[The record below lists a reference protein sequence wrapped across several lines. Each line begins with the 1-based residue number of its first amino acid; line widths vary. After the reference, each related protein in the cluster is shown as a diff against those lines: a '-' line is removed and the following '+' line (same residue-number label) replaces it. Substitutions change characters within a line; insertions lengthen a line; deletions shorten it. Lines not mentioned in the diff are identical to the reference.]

1 MKFTEVKTLEHL
13 LKEYGTVGGGGHGS
27 MAKSNAKVKTG
38 TSIADKDASV
48 NSPTTTGNKTPK
60 EPMVEPVPAKNLKVD
75 PNNQQP
81 MMVSMNGNKEPLEV
95 ISPVDDGENP
105 EALIV
110 KDKKGKFIAIAK
122 DEEVIEIPEGKLSKL
137 ASRKG
142 KKLKIKDLKSKIK
155 KLSRKR
161 LKEANPE
168 LFEINYNKKEIAK
181 EALDAPVRCG
191 FEAETFFYNVDQS
204 SSEDID
210 DMALDDIEYA
220 YGDLPDQAYEDYQDW
235 LYTKGQE
242 EYLDEL
248 VGDKISEVREDE
260 EWLNDFIDSQ
270 DGPSSEAVEQYKKDF
285 EEADPQEYE
294 NREEDGWDYMNWV
307 REYVEEEFEDE
318 YSRWLDD
325 AVREEYDLDDEARE
339 SAEQDYNMT
348 DWIYDTYSYMSSF
361 LDDYGYEYGS
371 SEGSVEGVANEL
383 NNWIQ
388 DNSKFTDF
396 PDYGEYGDTYTT
408 TSWAVE
414 TDSSINPDEG
424 AGAELISPV
433 FDSPR
438 SMLTEMKSLFD
449 WSEENFGTNNS
460 TGLHVTMSWQ
470 GEPRAGDKDN
480 GPNKLKMALLLG
492 DEYLLAEF
500 GRLRN
505 SYAKSQYQSILNY
518 AERMEQGD
526 DASFLKL
533 QQALQKGISSDKF
546 SSINFKSE
554 KDDNSDNELIEFRIA
569 GGTDY
574 NEMYEKV
581 VKAVVRYA
589 TVMKAGYDENAY
601 RKEYVKAVSRLI
613 RKSKEIDPKKLKDL
627 QVHNHPVIDSA
638 KDIAGKKDY
647 FDVLQFLNSAI
658 EYFNEYEEYSKPDA
672 DKKWKQSIKDYEK
685 GTGDKVEVNEV
696 EEGEPIQG
704 YIKPD
709 TIAPSKRALVQL
721 GRAQENF
728 ARAIT
733 ILARDIAGGQARST
747 PKSKN
752 IGDFRKFAKQLNMDS
767 NLIQKLTIQSMDDLN
782 FNGTDKENI
791 ARLKKGIENLFKQ
804 DIVKT
809 PEYLTPQELDTIL
822 KKSWQFVMS
831 DDKKD
836 NTKVE
841 KFITL
846 MQEVSPYLDTNQI
859 RDNLENVL
867 KARQENEFARFMKSG
882 SYSSAGVLK
891 AGKITTPGAVKK
903 LLKFLEPYSGYEHP
917 TSPDHHVNI
926 RSDDNYENVAQMRMI
941 QRMRDRMNHL
951 QDLKTDDKDK
961 YQSIVKQLSSIGNE
975 FLTALKPVDFEE
987 DLGLKGNRNVDG
999 REYLGLS
1006 YTHLEHNERLVK
1018 WNDMLDSLAKMSEP
1032 DQDTW
1037 NFPKSYDDI
1046 VFSQIN
1052 LPEYYRGKEQ
1062 DPGNYKKLE
1071 IRALL
1076 KERFAAIKKFLTG
1089 FDKIFQ
1095 KEGFLDLKSEI
1106 KNKNQLD
1113 KRNKDFEKNVRGSEK
1128 TTFNIPAHSWVY
1140 IDKDFY
1146 DTITDDDYSDRDA
1159 YLENHIEHFN
1169 EKLNTTKVY
1178 VIPSSHWA
1186 DAEDATSGLELI
1198 DTFEKNKNYY
1208 HSWRKRGY
1216 KKILTRFNRIYGFS
1230 LENLMDKDK
1239 FVQGDGDVYQKLN
1252 QLGISITHKGD
1263 SRKGVEGVTDLLP
1276 DEETENPTSGEPISR
1291 SSSMSWENINDDA
1304 EQKRFDAF
1312 DWNYYPSKMKDIVAK
1327 EMADKESS
1335 FGSFQVALDNVLKKV
1350 LKGKYKLNPDDLGKP
1365 LDKLMKAAGVEDM
1378 ERDSSNGIASKTNWT
1393 NLSDYLGIER
1403 GVNDQGPNLLKKVYA
1418 QYDGDH
1424 NWRPKDDPDVCCGPR
1439 WAAAVKDAERYI
1451 KDNYIVSGGNYF
1463 RKGPDGKPGDN
1474 VSDIYGGD
1482 DSSTISTPP
1491 EKEFDSDYDKA
1502 RENYRGFEALM
1513 QSGMQNYLAR
1523 GHVNDL
1529 VGFLNNEDNDP
1540 AFKQEV
1546 LNTLAL
1552 APDSGMGPFNDF
1564 QSVLASARMNMSRQN
1579 QRANRHDR
1587 DYERSLR
1594 DSVFNKFDKL
1604 PLIEQLKIIEQSEI
1618 LENLSKRS
1626 EGPSS
1631 DALPDNSIPYLLNK
1645 LLSEPM
1651 EAGDLRKQM
1660 EAFWALPIPQML
1672 SDFRAVRGKSGDKA
1686 DLRSI
1691 LRNYASSQ
1699 LHPEVKKDVK
1709 LKEGIQTATE
1719 YVDAHKLGEYIKQYG
1734 GSEQVAIKVGT
1745 ALSFFQKKSMEIFY
1759 KVESEKGYSVNGKP
1773 LEKSLIRRLVPKSVP
1788 DDVVGIWIA
1797 KNISPK
1803 GTKLKPNWNW
1813 RQDPKA
1819 FTQHPDMI
1827 KLRKFVQDN
1836 MQKVFDDG
1844 NVPIT
1849 IIHFD
1854 QDDEMAPKFRLNVQT
1869 NEGKDEVIQKIEDL
1883 PDDDSQTDRIV
1894 QYIDGLLDDMGVGGR
1909 LKSIMSNLDDI
1920 DDAEVKRNQLKI
1932 AKMIASLEMTNLER
1946 AQLLAKWK
1954 KDEIVDT
1961 KKLLSGGKYDF
1972 SEVFIGYGKE
1982 DYITEF
1988 IDDLSDVIGQ
1998 GIGAG
2003 EFLLATLSSK
2013 ITGIGSGK
2021 GKGDLLIDGNH
2032 IELKTKTAK
2041 DARFKDYH
2049 VQPDA
2054 TWSGKVEGFKLDF
2067 ADIEEVANMPAT
2079 GLNSA
2084 MHIKMLQNP
2093 KLTSDPAR
2101 KKKALR
2107 STAGI
2112 IQATNTA
2119 LDKKRINHLLKLL
2132 QAGNDAE
2139 FRQVYGKYN
2148 IVNYLNIKRS
2158 EGDLEGIIFMDKQTK
2173 TINYVRTEQEVQ
2185 DLSLNVNTV
2194 YLVSKNNIYPYPQI
2208 GVRS

>member
-168 LFEINYNKKEIAK
+168 LFEINFNKKEIAK
-181 EALDAPVRCG
+181 NALDAPVRCG
-191 FEAETFFYNVDQS
+191 FEAETFFFNVDNS
-204 SSEDID
+204 SNSDVDEMSIGDV
-210 DMALDDIEYA
+210 EYEF
-220 YGDLPDQAYEDYQDW
+220 GDLPDQAYEDYQDW
-235 LYTKGQE
+235 LYSKGQE
-242 EYLDEL
+242 EYLDDL
-248 VGDKISEVREDE
+248 VGDKIQEVKEDE
-260 EWLNDFIDSQ
+260 DWLNEFIDSS
-270 DGPSSEAVEQYKKDF
+270 DGPSSEAVEQYKIDF
-285 EEADPQEYE
+285 EEADPKEYE
-294 NREEDGWDYMNWV
+294 NREEDGWEYMNWV
-307 REYVEEEFEDE
+307 REYVEEEYEDE
-318 YSRWLDD
+318 YERWLDD

-339 SAEQDYNMT
+339 LAENDYSMD
-348 DWIYDTYSYMSSF
+348 DWINDNYSYMSSF
-361 LDDYGYEYGS
+361 LDDYGYEYNTRG
-371 SEGSVEGVANEL
+371 GSVEGVADEL
-383 NNWIQ
+383 NAWIR
-388 DNSKFTDF
+388 DNSKFTDY
-396 PDYGEYGDTYTT
+396 PDYGDYGDTNTT

-414 TDSSINPDEG
+414 TDSSIDPDEG

-433 FDSPR
+433 FSSPR
-438 SMLTEMKSLFD
+438 DMLSEMKSLFD

-470 GEPRAGDKDN
+470 GEPDAPVDDN
-480 GPNKLKMALLLG
+480 GRREGQEPNKLKMALLLG
-492 DEYLLAEF
+492 DEYLMAEF
-500 GRLRN
+500 NRLRN
-505 SYAKSQYQSILNY
+505 SYTKSQYQNVLKY
-518 AERMEQGD
+518 AEGMKRGD
-526 DASFLKL
+526 AKSFEEFEKMLT
-533 QQALQKGISSDKF
+533 KGITTDKF
-546 SSINFKSE
+546 QSIHFKDVTDRQSG
-554 KDDNSDNELIEFRIA
+554 NNLIEFRIA
-569 GGTDY
+569 GGADY

-589 TVMKAGYDENAY
+589 TIMKAGYDEDAF
-601 RKEYVKAVSRLI
+601 RPDYVKAVSRLL
-613 RKSKEIDPKKLKDL
+613 RKSQEIDPNKLKDL
-627 QVHNHPVIDSA
+627 EVHNHPVIDSA
-638 KDIAGKKDY
+638 KEIVGKKDY
-647 FDVLQFLNSAI
+647 FDVINFLSNSV
-658 EYFNEYEEYSKPDA
+658 ECFNNFEKLSEPDA
-672 DKKWKQSIKDYEK
+672 DKKWKQSIKDYKK
-685 GTGDKVEVNEV
+685 GTGRDPSWMGEA
-696 EEGEPIQG
+696 EERPSIQG
-704 YIKPD
+704 YIEPD
-709 TIAPSKRALVQL
+709 SIAPSKKAPSELKKSQ
-721 GRAQENF
+721 QKF
-728 ARAIT
+728 MSAIT
-733 ILARDIAGGQARST
+733 ILARDIADGNARG
-747 PKSKN
+747 KIRSKN
-752 IGDFRKFAKQLNMDS
+752 IGDFRKYAGQLKLNS
-767 NLIQKLTIQSMDDLN
+767 ASIQELTLQSMDN
-782 FNGTDKENI
+782 FNFGGTDKQNV
-791 ARLKKGIENLFKQ
+791 ARLKKGVDALFKQ
-804 DIVKT
+804 DIIKT
-809 PEYLTPQELDTIL
+809 PEYLTPANVDNIL
-822 KKSWQFVMS
+822 KKSWQFTMS
-831 DDKKD
+831 DDIKD
-836 NTKVE
+836 NVLRQKYINLLS
-841 KFITL
+841 K
-846 MQEVSPYLDTNQI
+846 VSPYVDKEDIERTI
-859 RDNLENVL
+859 TDVS
-867 KARQENEFARFMKSG
+867 KVRQENEFARYMKGG
-882 SYSSAGVLK
+882 SYSGLGVLSAGKV
-891 AGKITTPGAVKK
+891 TSPDAVKE
-903 LLKFLEPYSGYEHP
+903 LLKFLEPYKGYDHP
-917 TSPDHHVNI
+917 TSPEHHVNI
-926 RSDDNYENVAQMRMI
+926 RSDDSYQAVAQMRLT
-941 QRMRDRMNHL
+941 QRMRDRMDHL

-961 YQSIVKQLSSIGNE
+961 YQNIVKQLSSIGNT
-975 FLTALKPVDFEE
+975 FLTALKPINFET
-987 DLGLKGNRNVDG
+987 DLGLKDNDQDG
-999 REYLGLS
+999 ADFLGLAYRGS
-1006 YTHLEHNERLVK
+1006 GPNDRLRR
-1018 WNDMLDSLAKMSEP
+1018 WNDDLDKLTKMSDPE
-1032 DQDTW
+1032 DDTY
-1037 NFPKSYDDI
+1037 NFPKSYDDLVI
-1046 VFSQIN
+1046 SSIN
-1052 LPEYYRGKEQ
+1052 LSDYYTAKEGQ
-1062 DPGNYKKLE
+1062 PRYFKKME
-1071 IRALL
+1071 IRAVL
-1076 KERFAAIKKFLTG
+1076 KERFAAIKQFLSA

-1095 KEGFLDLKSEI
+1095 KEGFLDLKTEI

-1113 KRNKDFEKNVRGSEK
+1113 KRNKDFEKNVRGKSK
-1128 TTFNIPAHSWVY
+1128 ATYNIPSHSWAY
-1140 IDKDFY
+1140 MDKDFY
-1146 DTITDDDYSDRDA
+1146 DTITDDSYSDRAA
-1159 YLENHIEHFN
+1159 YLENHLEHFN
-1169 EKLNTTKVY
+1169 DELNKGRKVY
-1178 VIPSSHWA
+1178 SIPSSHWS

-1198 DTFEKNKNYY
+1198 ETYESAKNYY
-1208 HSWRKRGY
+1208 HTWRKKGY
-1216 KKILTRFNRIYGFS
+1216 KKIIS
-1230 LENLMDKDK
+1230 K
-1239 FVQGDGDVYQKLN
+1239 FKRLYNVSFDELQDDNNFIKLDGNNYSKLKSI
-1252 QLGISITHKGD
+1252 GIEITHKGD
-1263 SRKGVEGVTDLLP
+1263 TRKGVEGQKDLIP
-1276 DEETENPTSGEPISR
+1276 DDETENPISGEPLNR
-1291 SSSMSWENINDDA
+1291 SSGISWENINDDA

-1312 DWNYYPSKMKDIVAK
+1312 EWSLYPDKMKNVVAK
-1327 EMADKESS
+1327 EMANKETSY
-1335 FGSFQVALDNVLKKV
+1335 GSFKVALDNVLKKV
-1350 LKGKYKLNPDDLGKP
+1350 LDGDVDLDIPNKP
-1365 LDKLMKAAGVEDM
+1365 GMDYIALARAAGVEDM
-1378 ERDSSNGIASKTNWT
+1378 DGDSSNGIASKTNWS
-1393 NLSDYLGIER
+1393 NLADYLKIER
-1403 GVNDQGPNLLKKVYA
+1403 GVNDQGPNLLLKVYN
-1418 QYDGDH
+1418 QHDGDH
-1424 NWRPKDDPDVCCGPR
+1424 NWRPKETDEDGRNVIGLKR
-1439 WAAAVKDAERYI
+1439 WASAVMASYEYI
-1451 KDNYIVSGGNYF
+1451 KNNYMVSGGNYF

-1474 VSDIYGGD
+1474 VSGIYGGD

-1491 EKEFDSDYDKA
+1491 EKEFNSDYDKA
-1502 RENYRGFEALM
+1502 REDYRGFDALM
-1513 QSGMQNYLAR
+1513 RNGMQNYLAR
-1523 GHVNDL
+1523 GYVNDL
-1529 VGFLNNEDNDP
+1529 VGFLNNDDNDR

-1546 LNTLAL
+1546 LNTLAN
-1552 APDSGMGPFNDF
+1552 APDSGMGPFDDF
-1564 QSVLASARMNMSRQN
+1564 QSALASARMNMSRQN
-1579 QRANRHDR
+1579 QRANRHNR

-1691 LRNYASSQ
+1691 LRNYARSQ

-1709 LKEGIQTATE
+1709 LKE
-1719 YVDAHKLGEYIKQYG
+1719 
-1734 GSEQVAIKVGT
+1734 S
-1745 ALSFFQKKSMEIFY
+1745 
-1759 KVESEKGYSVNGKP
+1759 
-1773 LEKSLIRRLVPKSVP
+1773 
-1788 DDVVGIWIA
+1788 
-1797 KNISPK
+1797 
-1803 GTKLKPNWNW
+1803 
-1813 RQDPKA
+1813 
-1819 FTQHPDMI
+1819 
-1827 KLRKFVQDN
+1827 
-1836 MQKVFDDG
+1836 
-1844 NVPIT
+1844 
-1849 IIHFD
+1849 
-1854 QDDEMAPKFRLNVQT
+1854 
-1869 NEGKDEVIQKIEDL
+1869 KDEVIQKIEDL
-1883 PDDDSQTDRIV
+1883 PDDEQTDRIV

-1909 LKSIMSNLDDI
+1909 LKSIMLNLDDI

-1954 KDEIVDT
+1954 KDQIVDT
-1961 KKLLSGGKYDF
+1961 KKILSGGKYDF

-2021 GKGDLLIDGNH
+2021 GKGDLLIDGSH

-2067 ADIEEVANMPAT
+2067 ADIEEVANMPTT

-2119 LDKKRINHLLKLL
+2119 LDKKRIGHLLKLL

-2173 TINYVRTEQEVQ
+2173 TMNYVRTEQEVQ
-2185 DLSLNVNTV
+2185 DLNLNVNTV